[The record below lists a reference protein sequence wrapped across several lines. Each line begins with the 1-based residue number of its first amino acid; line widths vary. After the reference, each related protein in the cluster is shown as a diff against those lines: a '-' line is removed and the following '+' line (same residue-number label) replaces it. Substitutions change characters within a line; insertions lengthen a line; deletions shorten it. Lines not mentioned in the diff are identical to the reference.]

1 MRRTVWNNTALHTA
15 ITSDHTDC
23 VELLIREGADVN
35 YIGSLGET
43 PLTVASKNPDA
54 SSMKILIE
62 AGADVNMQNTSGN
75 SALNTCILFRN
86 GDEQVVV
93 DKIRLLLKAGA
104 HINRKAN
111 TGQPAQYVDVSWKT
125 LIRILFAAGE
135 ILPFHSISAEGDSLK
150 DLCRRRIRQILI
162 DKDPHE
168 NLFVR
173 IPQLG
178 LPSLVTEYLSY
189 GVTLND
195 NNAIP

>member
-1 MRRTVWNNTALHTA
+1 MHTA
-15 ITSDHTDC
+15 IASDQTDC
-23 VELLIREGADVN
+23 VELLVKEGADVN
-35 YIGSLGET
+35 YVGSLGET
-43 PLTVASKNPDA
+43 PLTVASKNSDA

-86 GDEQVVV
+86 GDEQVVA
-93 DKIRLLLKAGA
+93 DKVRLLLRAGA
-104 HINRKAN
+104 HINKKAN
-111 TGQPAQYVDVSWKT
+111 TGQPAHYIDASWKT

-135 ILPFHSISAEGDSLK
+135 ILSFHSISPEGDSLK

-173 IPQLG
+173 IPRLG
-178 LPSLVTEYLSY
+178 LPSLVTEYLLY
-189 GVTLND
+189 GVTLNC
-195 NNAIP
+195 NSALH